1 MLSFSSCFARFP
13 ADFFAADF
21 FPAVFFVA
29 DFFFAA
35 GVFFA
40 AGFFFAAAFL
50 AGLFFAAFDRVAM
63 VPEMIAH
70 FARGRSASQ
79 HAPVVRQVC
88 GRLGHE
94 LHVQGAV

>member
-1 MLSFSSCFARFP
+1 
-13 ADFFAADF
+13 
-21 FPAVFFVA
+21 
-29 DFFFAA
+29 
-35 GVFFA
+35 
-40 AGFFFAAAFL
+40 L